1 MAKIT
6 VSRDLVLSIAN
17 KDNRKFVNNVN
28 EKVNDLLASSI
39 EDLSSQVSY
48 ISLDNTVLQP
58 ANELFNDSM
67 VDNSYF
73 IYLLGVESVQLDL
86 NTAKKSRFWDSLKT
100 RLKIAWQNRKMFKKK
115 KKRRKKKNQEETV
128 LDVKFDPSKYTVYD
142 LAEDLQKTMCK
153 YCKWFF

>member
-86 NTAKKSRFWDSLKT
+86 NTAKKSRFW
-100 RLKIAWQNRKMFKKK
+100 
-115 KKRRKKKNQEETV
+115 
-128 LDVKFDPSKYTVYD
+128 
-142 LAEDLQKTMCK
+142 
-153 YCKWFF
+153 